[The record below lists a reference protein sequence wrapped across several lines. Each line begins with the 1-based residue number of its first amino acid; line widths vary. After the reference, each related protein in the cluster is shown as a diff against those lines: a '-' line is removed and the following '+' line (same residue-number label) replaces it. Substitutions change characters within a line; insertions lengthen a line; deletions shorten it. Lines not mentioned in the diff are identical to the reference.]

1 MALSAAKKP
10 LFSDEWA
17 EGLRA
22 SVESGMIAS
31 VHLFEPGG
39 EGVWDPSINDWTEPL
54 PVTLYEGKAR
64 VQPIRTAS
72 DRTVPGNATTVQTVL
87 VSVPREATA
96 LDIRPGQ
103 QLRVTGAGMNP
114 QLTEFQYVVHEV
126 LDSSNPLEKTFYCKV
141 NQEVKV

>member
-1 MALSAAKKP
+1 MALNAAKKP

-17 EGLRA
+17 EGLRF

-39 EGVWDPSINDWTEPL
+39 EGVWDPDINDWTEPE

-64 VQPIRTAS
+64 VQPIRAAA
-72 DRTVPGNATTVQTVL
+72 DKAVPGNATTVQSVL

-103 QLRVTGAGMNP
+103 QVRVTAAAMNP
-114 QLTEFQYVVHEV
+114 QLTEFLFVVHEV
-126 LDSSNPLEKTFYCKV
+126 MDSSNPLEKTFYCKV

>member
-1 MALSAAKKP
+1 MALNAAKKP

-17 EGLRA
+17 EGLRT

-31 VHLFEPGG
+31 VRLFEPGG
-39 EGVWDPSINDWTEPL
+39 EGVWDPITNDWTEPR

-64 VQPIRTAS
+64 VQPIRAAA
-72 DRTVPGNATTVQTVL
+72 DKAVPGNATTVQSVL

-103 QLRVTGAGMNP
+103 QVRVTAAAMNP
-114 QLTEFQYVVHEV
+114 QLTEFLFVVHEV